1 MELEEK
7 SYLWIRDIEG
17 IDAETGLVNCG
28 DWDSYASVLKI
39 FLNTAEEKIAEVSAL
54 VANKNWEEYKIRMHG
69 MKSSARVIGAEELF
83 ERARLLEVA
92 GKEADVAYVD
102 ECLDG
107 FLEEYRRLAGK
118 LAPLEEN
125 QNTLPPVDEAM
136 LKDAYETLLSAVDA
150 EDSDLA
156 EIVLLE
162 MKNYSL
168 PEGDNDVF
176 RELYKKYLAVD
187 WEGMR
192 KLICRE
198 K

>member
-1 MELEEK
+1 MEFEEK
-7 SYLWIRDIEG
+7 SYLWLREIDG
-17 IDAETGLVNCG
+17 IDTERGLGNCG
-28 DWDSYASVLKI
+28 DWDSYASVLRI
-39 FLNTAEEKIAEVSAL
+39 FLNTAEEKIAEVSKL
-54 VANKNWEEYKIRMHG
+54 FENQNWEEYNIRMHG

-83 ERARLLEVA
+83 EKARLLETA
-92 GKEADVAYVD
+92 GKETDFGYVRD
-102 ECLDG
+102 CLDG
-107 FLEEYRRLAGK
+107 FLEEYRRLAEK

-125 QNTLPPVDEAM
+125 QNTLPPVDDAM

-162 MKNYSL
+162 MKKYSL
-168 PEGDNDVF
+168 PEMDQDIF

-198 K
+198 R